1 MRYTRRAPDDIVA
14 HIAPGFGPLG
24 GAAAQKKYD
33 PGASDTEIRIGNTN
47 PYSGPASAYGTIG
60 KVHTAYFKMINDQGG
75 INGRKINLVSLDDGY
90 SPPKAV
96 EMVKITR
103 DHEGIEPSH
112 GLRIAVRGG
121 GCSGFEYALD
131 FESETRDNDW
141 VYEQSGLTIYIDAV
155 SARYLQGTNIDYV
168 LGTAGAGFKFN
179 NPNERDRCGCGES
192 FRI

>member
-1 MRYTRRAPDDIVA
+1 MENIEQTTPQSFNEPPQEEYPVT
-14 HIAPGFGPLG
+14 L
-24 GAAAQKKYD
+24 
-33 PGASDTEIRIGNTN
+33 T
-47 PYSGPASAYGTIG
+47 
-60 KVHTAYFKMINDQGG
+60 
-75 INGRKINLVSLDDGY
+75 
-90 SPPKAV
+90 PKAA

-103 DHEGIEPSH
+103 DQEGIDPSH

-141 VYEQSGLTIYIDAV
+141 VYEQNGLTVYIDAV

-179 NPNERDRCGCGES
+179 NPQARGTCGCGSS
-192 FRI
+192 FAV

>member
-1 MRYTRRAPDDIVA
+1 MENIEQTTSQDFNELPQEEYPVTM
-14 HIAPGFGPLG
+14 
-24 GAAAQKKYD
+24 
-33 PGASDTEIRIGNTN
+33 T
-47 PYSGPASAYGTIG
+47 
-60 KVHTAYFKMINDQGG
+60 
-75 INGRKINLVSLDDGY
+75 
-90 SPPKAV
+90 PKAV

-103 DHEGIEPSH
+103 DQEGIDPSH

-168 LGTAGAGFKFN
+168 LGSAGAGFKFN
-179 NPNERDRCGCGES
+179 NPQARGTCGCGSS
-192 FRI
+192 FAV